1 MVWRR
6 PAFLVARRQSAGAA
20 NFMAMALDLLDPDS
34 PQLIPVSPKLA
45 AVRRL
50 SATLWYLPFLVVAA
64 MLALLVH
71 PAWWVPFGVV
81 LAVFVWNLWLI
92 GRQVSAHRFLEA
104 REDIIV
110 ARGRWW
116 RSVTVVPYGRIQFID
131 LDEGPFLRM
140 FGLATLK
147 LNTASASSDAAIAG
161 LPREDARALRERL
174 SDRARERMAGL

>member
-1 MVWRR
+1 M
-6 PAFLVARRQSAGAA
+6 
-20 NFMAMALDLLDPDS
+20 
-34 PQLIPVSPKLA
+34 
-45 AVRRL
+45 
-50 SATLWYLPFLVVAA
+50 
-64 MLALLVH
+64 
-71 PAWWVPFGVV
+71 V

-131 LDEGPFLRM
+131 LDEGPFLRV

-147 LNTASASSDAAIAG
+147 LNTASASSDAVIAG

>member
-1 MVWRR
+1 
-6 PAFLVARRQSAGAA
+6 
-20 NFMAMALDLLDPDS
+20 MALDLLDPDS
-34 PQLIPVSPKLA
+34 PELTPVSPKLA

-50 SATLWYLPFLVVAA
+50 SAVLWYLPFLVVTAVMGLTA
-64 MLALLVH
+64 H
-71 PAWWVPFGVV
+71 PAWWVPFAGI
-81 LAVFVWNLWLI
+81 LLLFTWNLWFI
-92 GRQVSAHRFLEA
+92 GRQVSAHRFLESG
-104 REDIIV
+104 DDMIV

-131 LDEGPFLRM
+131 LDEGPLLRM